1 MASLGWPQ
9 QIDHTLIV
17 GHTKFSPDWCFGLL
31 KREFRRTKVGCLDD
45 IVWVVEK
52 SAKVNHVQLVGTQD
66 GQVLVP
72 TYDWSEFFSSH
83 FRQTALKGIKSLHHL
98 RFSHT
103 HTGSVFVKESVSSPE
118 RAIKM
123 LRSDSWSPSK
133 DTLPPVI
140 PPQGLSQ
147 ERKQYLFEKIR
158 EFCPE
163 GCKDLVCP
171 EYMYIVQAEGERE
184 RERERESVCATEIDV
199 KYMYIVQAEGEG
211 RRERERKRER
221 NVLRQRD
228 IVHLHLHM
236 QGHVYTNGDCKKDIE
251 KKV

>member
-1 MASLGWPQ
+1 MNTGKGANTIISMLHHFLSNFSLGEVNLHLHADNCSGQNKNRYMMQYLAWRVLVGLNKS
-9 QIDHTLIV
+9 ITLSFLIV

-45 IVWVVEK
+45 IARVVEK

-103 HTGSVFVKESVSSPE
+103 HPGSVYVKESVSSPE

-123 LRSDSWSPSK
+123 VQSDSWSPSK

-140 PPQGLSQ
+140 PPQSLSQ

-158 EFCPE
+158 DFCPE

-171 EYMYIVQAEGERE
+171 DPAQ
-184 RERERESVCATEIDV
+184 ESVTPPAP
-199 KYMYIVQAEGEG
+199 K
-211 RRERERKRER
+211 
-221 NVLRQRD
+221 RQRQ
-228 IVHLHLHM
+228 H
-236 QGHVYTNGDCKKDIE
+236 
-251 KKV
+251 